1 MRHGY
6 VIPGKVYLIGAGPG
20 DPELLTLKA
29 ARLLRVADAILHDD
43 LVSEEILALAPPGA
57 RVQNVG
63 KRCGKDSISQEE
75 IERRMIDYARAG
87 LTVVRLKG
95 GDPLVFGRAGEEMD
109 ALARA
114 GVEFEI
120 VPGVTAVLGA
130 AAAAQVA
137 LTDRRLASKL
147 LLVSNHHSRDKADS
161 AWVQL
166 ADEDTTLA
174 VYMPGQ
180 NVAARV
186 EELVRGGL
194 APDTPCAVISCA
206 TRREQKVARMT
217 LGEVALAPTLG
228 APALLVIGAV
238 AAERAMAAPDWA
250 VEKIAAKA
258 KPEADAED
266 KSEIALASAA
276 AFESRA
282 EMLFAEE
289 ISGEVAGDVAEESA
303 ENPFDAK
310 AAERN
315 ISISES

>member
-1 MRHGY
+1 LLHGY
-6 VIPGKVYLIGAGPG
+6 EIPGKVYLIGAGPG

-43 LVSEEILALAPPGA
+43 LVPLEILALAPAGA

-63 KRCGKDSISQEE
+63 KRCGKESITQSE
-75 IERRMIDYARAG
+75 IERRLVDYARHG
-87 LTVVRLKG
+87 LVVVRLKG
-95 GDPLVFGRAGEEMD
+95 GDPLIFGRAGEEMD
-109 ALARA
+109 ALTRA
-114 GVEFEI
+114 GIEFEV
-120 VPGVTAVLGA
+120 VPGVTAALGA

-147 LLVSNHHSRDKADS
+147 ILVSNHHSGEKPGAGW
-161 AWVQL
+161 AHL

-174 VYMPGQ
+174 VYMPGP

-186 EELVRGGL
+186 QELVDGGL
-194 APDTPCAVISCA
+194 SPDTPCAVISCA
-206 TRREQKVARMT
+206 SRREQKVARMT

-238 AAERAMAAPDWA
+238 AADRAMAARDWA
-250 VEKIAAKA
+250 SVEKAGARAKIA
-258 KPEADAED
+258 EAP
-266 KSEIALASAA
+266 EIALAAAA

-282 EMLFAEE
+282 ELQFAGE
-289 ISGEVAGDVAEESA
+289 ISGEVAGDVAEETA
-303 ENPFDAK
+303 ENLFNAS

-315 ISISES
+315 LSLSES

>member
-1 MRHGY
+1 MVQDGY

-43 LVSEEILALAPPGA
+43 LVPLEILELAPAGA

-63 KRCGKDSISQEE
+63 KRCGKESISQSE
-75 IERRMIDYARAG
+75 IERRLVDYARQG
-87 LTVVRLKG
+87 LAVVRLKG
-95 GDPLVFGRAGEEMD
+95 GDPLIFGRAGEEMD
-109 ALARA
+109 ALASA
-114 GVEFEI
+114 GIEFEV
-120 VPGVTAVLGA
+120 VPGVTAALGA

-147 LLVSNHHSRDKADS
+147 ILVSNHHSGEKSRAGW
-161 AWVQL
+161 AHL

-180 NVAARV
+180 NVAGRV
-186 EELVRGGL
+186 EELVDGGL
-194 APDTPCAVISCA
+194 SPDTPCAVISCA
-206 TRREQKVARMT
+206 SRREQKVARMT

-238 AAERAMAAPDWA
+238 AADRAMAARDWV
-250 VEKIAAKA
+250 VEKAAAKA
-258 KPEADAED
+258 K
-266 KSEIALASAA
+266 ASAA
-276 AFESRA
+276 TEIAMAAAASLENRS
-282 EMLFAEE
+282 ELQFAEE
-289 ISGEVAGDVAEESA
+289 FSGEPAADLAKETAEYR
-303 ENPFDAK
+303 FDAG

-315 ISISES
+315 LSLSES

>member
-1 MRHGY
+1 MVRHGY

-43 LVSEEILALAPPGA
+43 LVSDEILALAPPGA

-63 KRCGKDSISQEE
+63 KRCGKDSISQPE
-75 IERRMIDYARAG
+75 IERRLIEYAQQG

-114 GVEFEI
+114 GVEFEV

-161 AWVQL
+161 AWVQM

-194 APDTPCAVISCA
+194 SSDTPCAVISCA
-206 TRREQKVARMT
+206 TRREQKVVRMT

-238 AAERAMAAPDWA
+238 AAERAMAARDWS
-250 VEKIAAKA
+250 VEKVAAKA
-258 KPEADAED
+258 KSEATA
-266 KSEIALASAA
+266 EIAQAA
-276 AFESRA
+276 AGAFEVRA
-282 EMLFAEE
+282 ELQFAEE
-289 ISGEVAGDVAEESA
+289 ISAEVAGDVAEETA
-303 ENPFDAK
+303 EAPFDAD

-315 ISISES
+315 ISLSES